1 VQGCDASLLL
11 DETPTMRSEKAADPN
26 NGSARGFPVVN
37 DIKAALENACPG
49 VVSCAD
55 ILALAAEVSVELVSC
70 PDTTC
75 IDRRCNVQEVTVDRE
90 QHCG

>member
-1 VQGCDASLLL
+1 
-11 DETPTMRSEKAADPN
+11 
-26 NGSARGFPVVN
+26 VVN

-49 VVSCAD
+49 IVSCAD

-70 PDTTC
+70 PDTTY
-75 IDRRCNVQEVTVDRE
+75 IDRRCNLQEVTVDRE

>member
-49 VVSCAD
+49 IVSCAD

-70 PDTTC
+70 PDTTY
-75 IDRRCNVQEVTVDRE
+75 IDRRCNLQEVTVDRE